1 MTRIVSLLIGL
12 GLLATAC
19 APAAPSP
26 TAAPSKPTEAPKPAA
41 PAAAPA
47 ASPAAAAPAVPAQ
60 PAAATSA
67 PAAAPGKL
75 DTVTYSI
82 PSPNGFHMPILVG
95 VDQQVF
101 EKRGIKVD
109 MVASGSSGVAMT
121 QAVLGGSLHFAPV
134 TIATALAAQAKEP
147 DLMMIMGQFVGVPY
161 SIMTPPEIKSVQDL
175 KGKTAGATALKVGGD
190 IEAIRL
196 MLGENGLKLEQ
207 DYTVVVSGGTAERIA
222 ALQNRS
228 VQFEAQL
235 EPQITQIK
243 DMGFVELLR
252 GSDIPALRTPVQVVL
267 IAKKSWYQQNEDV
280 AVRFVRGYLDTLAY
294 IYDPKNKD
302 DVLAVIQKE
311 AKVEAGPANALYTR
325 NVEQLQA
332 YIKDCMITESAMA
345 SAVSLMKKL
354 DIEAPDDPMRFVDMS
369 LVQKASKL

>member
-1 MTRIVSLLIGL
+1 L
-12 GLLATAC
+12 GLLAAAC

-26 TAAPSKPTEAPKPAA
+26 TAAPSKPAEAPRPAA
-41 PAAAPA
+41 PAAAAQPA
-47 ASPAAAAPAVPAQ
+47 ASPAAAAPAAT
-60 PAAATSA
+60 TSA
-67 PAAAPGKL
+67 PAAAPAKL

-82 PSPNGFHMPILVG
+82 PSPNGFHVPILVG
-95 VDQQVF
+95 VDKQIF
-101 EKRGIKVD
+101 EQRGIKVD

-134 TIATALAAQAKEP
+134 TIATALAAQVKEP

-161 SIMTPPEIKSVQDL
+161 SILTLPEIKSVQEL

-243 DMGFVELLR
+243 DMGFVELMR

-294 IYDPKNKD
+294 LYDPKNKD

-345 SAVSLMKKL
+345 SAISLMNKL
-354 DIEAPDDPMRFVDMS
+354 DIEAPDNPMRFVDMS

>member
-1 MTRIVSLLIGL
+1 MVRMVSLLIGL

-161 SIMTPPEIKSVQDL
+161 SIMTPPEIKSVQEL
-175 KGKTAGATALKVGGD
+175 KGKTAGAAAGGLAAGWAAAAAGAAVVAGEAAGAAAGAAGFGASVGLPGAEVGLGAAGAQAATSRPNP
-190 IEAIRL
+190 ISNGAIL
-196 MLGENGLKLEQ
+196 IMG
-207 DYTVVVSGGTAERIA
+207 
-222 ALQNRS
+222 
-228 VQFEAQL
+228 
-235 EPQITQIK
+235 ITS
-243 DMGFVELLR
+243 LR
-252 GSDIPALRTPVQVVL
+252 
-267 IAKKSWYQQNEDV
+267 
-280 AVRFVRGYLDTLAY
+280 
-294 IYDPKNKD
+294 
-302 DVLAVIQKE
+302 
-311 AKVEAGPANALYTR
+311 
-325 NVEQLQA
+325 
-332 YIKDCMITESAMA
+332 A
-345 SAVSLMKKL
+345 SAPLHPCSFTAYRCGRILQVLGRVAR
-354 DIEAPDDPMRFVDMS
+354 EGTG
-369 LVQKASKL
+369 